1 MHPWLKYVRDIL
13 NSCGL
18 SYVWINQSFSSIN
31 WLKSIVKDTLVNQF
45 LQDWFRNVENSP
57 KSGQEIYLKKLPN
70 DLRVLFTKFRTCNH
84 KLPIETG
91 RWSNIERFHRI
102 CLLHVCNKTTLGD
115 EYHYVMK
122 CQAFSIFRNKLIEE
136 KYSSNVNTYFGNL
149 MNTIGIDS
157 LKTLSIFVK
166 KILA

>member
-31 WLKSIVKDTLVNQF
+31 WLKSIVKDTLINQF

-57 KSGQEIYLKKLPN
+57 KCLNYKIFKKGFGQDIYLTKLPN

-84 KLPIETG
+84 KLPIETR
-91 RWSNIERFHRI
+91 RWTNIKRFHRI
-102 CLLHVCNKTTLGD
+102 CLLCNTNTLGD
-115 EYHYVMK
+115 EQHYVM
-122 CQAFSIFRNKLIEE
+122 E
-136 KYSSNVNTYFGNL
+136 
-149 MNTIGIDS
+149 
-157 LKTLSIFVK
+157 
-166 KILA
+166 

>member
-31 WLKSIVKDTLVNQF
+31 WLKPIVKETLINQF

-57 KSGQEIYLKKLPN
+57 KCLNYRIFKKSFGQEIYLKKLPN

-84 KLPIETG
+84 KLPTETG
-91 RWSNIERFHRI
+91 RWSNIERFI
-102 CLLHVCNKTTLGD
+102 EFV
-115 EYHYVMK
+115 YYV
-122 CQAFSIFRNKLIEE
+122 I
-136 KYSSNVNTYFGNL
+136 
-149 MNTIGIDS
+149 
-157 LKTLSIFVK
+157 KTLWVTNITMTMLWHF
-166 KILA
+166 LYFATN